1 MALFKQYSGTVYDEN
16 DNAVSSF
23 RYRGYLKQQNKW
35 SDWYT
40 STNSRYNINLGD
52 SMFLTQDGDVANGSN
67 LILVFETTE
76 PTVTNRRFCYTEII
90 VTPDSTNLR
99 DIQIKPIQ
107 KVNILDN
114 HWDLFSS
121 SDSNQKI
128 TIDNVSV
135 SIGRVNDT
143 VSVLENYTDNN
154 YWLYKE
160 NTMYQYGYYGNVNV
174 FSDRLGIINTKYDWG
189 TGLGIETAKSKIYT
203 NITDQSDLGY
213 VPVIATVTNKKGL
226 VSTSKK
232 YIRIRYRKPIPDLVY
247 TPNPY
252 TIIDTLI
259 IENVTINLDNNILN
273 TAYIFNNVV
282 QDKNSTEN
290 YKWYPDTVGFTGS
303 EMKVEFGI
311 TYTDGFTEEYML
323 YTQYIELLNIPLT
336 FDLVNESEELNNT
349 IVNTIN
355 IINVEDKDGVT
366 GLTNFKWEI
375 YYKTPIDNEY
385 KLVFK
390 EDYGELPAKLSKSFN
405 FNVIGD
411 YKIVVTGKDEAG
423 EETIK
428 ETLVTVSL
436 DQLGLGEGAIVNYIE
451 WE

>member
-1 MALFKQYSGTVYDEN
+1 
-16 DNAVSSF
+16 
-23 RYRGYLKQQNKW
+23 
-35 SDWYT
+35 
-40 STNSRYNINLGD
+40 
-52 SMFLTQDGDVANGSN
+52 
-67 LILVFETTE
+67 
-76 PTVTNRRFCYTEII
+76 
-90 VTPDSTNLR
+90 
-99 DIQIKPIQ
+99 
-107 KVNILDN
+107 
-114 HWDLFSS
+114 
-121 SDSNQKI
+121 
-128 TIDNVSV
+128 
-135 SIGRVNDT
+135 
-143 VSVLENYTDNN
+143 
-154 YWLYKE
+154 
-160 NTMYQYGYYGNVNV
+160 
-174 FSDRLGIINTKYDWG
+174 
-189 TGLGIETAKSKIYT
+189 
-203 NITDQSDLGY
+203 
-213 VPVIATVTNKKGL
+213 
-226 VSTSKK
+226 
-232 YIRIRYRKPIPDLVY
+232 
-247 TPNPY
+247 
-252 TIIDTLI
+252 
-259 IENVTINLDNNILN
+259 
-273 TAYIFNNVV
+273 
-282 QDKNSTEN
+282 
-290 YKWYPDTVGFTGS
+290 
-303 EMKVEFGI
+303 MKVEFGI

-355 IINVEDKDGVT
+355 IINVEDKDGDT